1 MQATVGSLVAKTL
14 TSSTSN
20 PYAAAGQAARTTTPT
35 ALDAFSVQV
44 RHAVWG
50 PLRIRTAILILGYLH
65 AIQAWD
71 ESLSQS

>member
-35 ALDAFSVQV
+35 ALDAFSVQARPTV
-44 RHAVWG
+44 NTASVPDNWLHHLAV
-50 PLRIRTAILILGYLH
+50 LMC
-65 AIQAWD
+65 
-71 ESLSQS
+71 